1 MRILPGVALLL
12 TAVFASRTALSA
24 PPAANH
30 PLLGVW
36 TVKSADGQC
45 VESYQFRANGTSVV
59 TSGEEVSETTF
70 EVSVKPD
77 AKNFYKFSDKVT
89 RGNGKK
95 DCAGEVT
102 QIGRSETSYLQ
113 FDPRN
118 ELVIMCK
125 AASLDACFG
134 PLRRVPEGK

>member
-1 MRILPGVALLL
+1 MRIHTTIALVAA
-12 TAVFASRTALSA
+12 TFASCTAFAS

-30 PLLGVW
+30 PLIGMW
-36 TVKSADGQC
+36 TVKSADGKC
-45 VESYQFRANGTSVV
+45 VESYQFRANGTAVV
-59 TSGEEVSETTF
+59 TSGDEVSEATF
-70 EVSVKPD
+70 EVSAKPD

-89 RGNGKK
+89 RDNGKK
-95 DCAGEVT
+95 DCAGEIT
-102 QIGRSETSYLQ
+102 QVGHSETSYLQ

-118 ELVIMCK
+118 ELVIMCQ